1 MKSVLFVCLGNIC
14 RSPTAEGVV
23 RKLARESDPALELDL
38 DSAGTHTY
46 HLGDPPDKRAQQAAQ
61 QRGIDISEH
70 RGRAVTPAD
79 FEHFDYILAMDRQNL
94 DDLQAMQPTD
104 SKATLKRL
112 LEFAANPDVLDV
124 PDPYFGGHNGFKHV
138 LDLIEA
144 AARGLLKRLSAEQA
158 LEDNRTAADSLGR
171 MR

>member
-1 MKSVLFVCLGNIC
+1 
-14 RSPTAEGVV
+14 VV
-23 RKLARESDPALELDL
+23 RKLASENYPELELDL

-46 HLGDPPDKRAQQAAQ
+46 HLGEPPDKRAQQAAR

-70 RGRAVTPAD
+70 RGRTVAPAD

-94 DDLQAMQPTD
+94 DNLRAMQPTD
-104 SKATLKRL
+104 SKAKLKRL

-124 PDPYFGGHNGFKHV
+124 PDPYFGGHNGFEHV

-144 AARGLLKRLSAEQA
+144 AARDLLKTLSAEQA
-158 LEDNRTAADSLGR
+158 LKNNQTAADSLGR